1 MRRNGIVVVALVA
14 LGTVVVASTAS
25 VAQDR
30 VVRVKIDP
38 QLLALP
44 QLPPP
49 AAYPDDPADSLYRAA
64 RRALSN
70 NDYSRAAT
78 IFHEITSRYPRS
90 SYAADA
96 LYWEAFSLY
105 RTGGATNFRTALA
118 RLEDQK
124 TRFPRA
130 ATRGDADALTARV
143 RGELARSGD
152 TRAAAVV
159 AREAA
164 RAARAPE
171 PPPVPAPARN
181 VRAVRAPSAIPSAP
195 AAPEGCPI
203 SGDDDARTAALN
215 ALLQVDSDQAL
226 PMIRQ
231 VLARRDLCSAPLREK
246 AVFLLSQKRTAEAEK
261 LLLTVARDDPSTD
274 VRKHATF
281 WLFQL
286 PTPGSLQL
294 LEKTVVSSK
303 DTETREAALF
313 ALSQHP
319 SPRAG
324 QILRSVAERSSYP
337 RELRGKAIFWI
348 GQRPAD
354 GNSEYLESLYG
365 KVREKEMKE
374 LVLFSL
380 VQMPGQE
387 NVDWLLSV
395 ARSDPDPELRGKA
408 ITWLSQSQDP
418 RVAKVLME
426 IADK

>member
-14 LGTVVVASTAS
+14 LGTVVAASTAS

-49 AAYPDDPADSLYRAA
+49 AAYPDDPADSLYRAG

-70 NDYSRAAT
+70 NDFSRAAT
-78 IFHEITSRYPRS
+78 IFHEIVKRYPRS
-90 SYAADA
+90 SYAPDA

-105 RTGGATNFRTALA
+105 RTGGATGFRNALA
-118 RLEDQK
+118 RLEEQK
-124 TRFPRA
+124 ARFPRA
-130 ATRGDADALTARV
+130 ATRGDADALSVRV
-143 RGELARSGD
+143 RGELARLGD
-152 TRAAAVV
+152 TRAAAAV

-181 VRAVRAPSAIPSAP
+181 VRAVRAPSAAPSP
-195 AAPEGCPI
+195 RPRPEGCPI
-203 SGDDDARTAALN
+203 SNDEDARTGALN

-226 PMIRQ
+226 SLIQQ
-231 VLARRDLCSAPLREK
+231 VLARRDLCSESLREK
-246 AVFLLSQKRTAEAEK
+246 AVFLLSQKRSPEAEK
-261 LLLTVARDDPSTD
+261 LLLSVARDDPSTD

-294 LEKTVVSSK
+294 LEKTVVGSK

-354 GNSEYLESLYG
+354 GNSAYLESLYG
-365 KVREKEMKE
+365 KVREKELKE

-380 VQMPGQE
+380 VQMPGHE
-387 NVDWLLSV
+387 NVDWLLGV

-408 ITWLSQSQDP
+408 IDWLSQSQDP
-418 RVAKVLME
+418 RVAKVLTEME
-426 IADK
+426 K

>member
-1 MRRNGIVVVALVA
+1 MRRNGIVIVALVA
-14 LGTVVVASTAS
+14 LGTVVAASTAS

-30 VVRVKIDP
+30 VVGVKIDP

-49 AAYPDDPADSLYRAA
+49 AAYPDDPADSLYRAG

-70 NDYSRAAT
+70 NDFSRAAT
-78 IFHEITSRYPRS
+78 IFHEIAKRYPRS
-90 SYAADA
+90 SYAPDA

-105 RTGGATNFRTALA
+105 RTGGATGFRNALA
-118 RLEDQK
+118 RLEEQK
-124 TRFPRA
+124 ARFPRA
-130 ATRGDADALTARV
+130 ATRGDADALSVRV
-143 RGELARSGD
+143 RGELARLGD
-152 TRAAAVV
+152 ARATEVV
-159 AREAA
+159 VREAA
-164 RAARAPE
+164 RAARTPE
-171 PPPVPAPARN
+171 PRPASRPTPAPR
-181 VRAVRAPSAIPSAP
+181 S
-195 AAPEGCPI
+195 EGCPLA
-203 SGDDDARTAALN
+203 GGDDARTAALN
-215 ALLQVDSDQAL
+215 ALVQIDSDQAL
-226 PMIRQ
+226 SAIRQ
-231 VLARRDLCSAPLREK
+231 VLVRRDACSAALREK
-246 AVFLLSQKRTAEAEK
+246 AVFLLSQKRSPEAEN

-286 PTPGSLQL
+286 PSESSLQL
-294 LEKTVVSSK
+294 LERTVVESR
-303 DTETREAALF
+303 DTGTREAALF

-324 QILRSVAERSSYP
+324 EILRSVAERSSYP

-354 GNSEYLESLYG
+354 GNSAYLESLYG

-387 NVDWLLSV
+387 NVDWLLGV

-408 ITWLSQSQDP
+408 IDWLSQSQDP
-418 RVAKVLME
+418 RVARVLME
-426 IADK
+426 MEK